1 MIASSALDSAYMLT
15 GHSPT
20 GGPAREAAMIAAAQA
35 DPDAFADLY
44 RVYYP
49 LVYSFV
55 LRRTGD
61 TSTAED
67 ITGEVFLSAFK
78 ALPRY
83 QWRGIPFSAWL
94 YRIAATTIASH
105 HRRNGSIIYVPLEN
119 PECPIAEPASEEA
132 GPELCL
138 ELMEQARSRRDLLA
152 RAMHLLTADQLR
164 AIRLRYSGTEL
175 MPLAEV
181 GRAMNRS
188 EGAVKLLLHRATAS
202 LRRAIADLDVY
213 SPASRAT
220 MGTVASIFP
229 SWTTM

>member
-1 MIASSALDSAYMLT
+1 MIASSVLDSAYMLT
-15 GHSPT
+15 GHSPA
-20 GGPAREAAMIAAAQA
+20 GGPVREAAMVAAAQA

-49 LVYSFV
+49 LVYRFV

-94 YRIAATTIASH
+94 YRIAATAIATH
-105 HRRNGSIIYVPLEN
+105 HRRNGSIIYVPLGD
-119 PECPIAEPASEEA
+119 PDYPIAEPASEES

-138 ELMEQARSRRDLLA
+138 ELTEQARWERDLLA
-152 RAMHLLTADQLR
+152 RAVRRLTADQRR

-188 EGAVKLLLHRATAS
+188 EGAVKLLLHRAIAS
-202 LRRAIADLDVY
+202 LRRVIADPETH
-213 SPASRAT
+213 SPVSRAT
-220 MGTVASIFP
+220 MGAVASIFP